1 MSMDTL
7 IIGLCLVAA
16 VAFIAHK
23 AYRAIKGTGGCSC
36 GCQCSKATPFSFER
50 GKHEAAAQRC
60 PAKNERKNRVF
71 SAKRQAVWFEMQR
84 VSN

>member
-7 IIGLCLVAA
+7 IIGFCLAAA

-36 GCQCSKATPFSFER
+36 GCQCSKATSR
-50 GKHEAAAQRC
+50 TLTNTDACRC
-60 PAKNERKNRVF
+60 CNMPQQ
-71 SAKRQAVWFEMQR
+71 KR
-84 VSN
+84 

>member
-36 GCQCSKATPFSFER
+36 GCQCSKATPRTLTGQDACR
-50 GKHEAAAQRC
+50 GCNAS
-60 PAKNERKNRVF
+60 P
-71 SAKRQAVWFEMQR
+71 KR
-84 VSN
+84 

>member
-1 MSMDTL
+1 MTLDTL

-36 GCQCSKATPFSFER
+36 GCQCSKATSR
-50 GKHEAAAQRC
+50 TRTDTGACCGCNTSQ
-60 PAKNERKNRVF
+60 
-71 SAKRQAVWFEMQR
+71 KR
-84 VSN
+84 